1 MHLQYFEGREVYTV
15 VIWNYRKLSCT
26 EVAAGNISHLKFLK
40 KMIEL
45 ENVLSEWQAISRIS
59 DNVTNMNESYQLM
72 ITLVSYYIYIRV
84 AYTIDIYLVLC

>member
-1 MHLQYFEGREVYTV
+1 M
-15 VIWNYRKLSCT
+15 N
-26 EVAAGNISHLKFLK
+26 
-40 KMIEL
+40 EL